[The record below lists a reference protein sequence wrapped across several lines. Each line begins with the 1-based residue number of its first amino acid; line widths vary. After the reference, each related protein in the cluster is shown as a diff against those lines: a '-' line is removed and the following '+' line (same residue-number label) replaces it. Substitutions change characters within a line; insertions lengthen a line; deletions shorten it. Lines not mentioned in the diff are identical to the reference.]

1 MTLALI
7 TLTLTLMYP
16 GRRPRGLRQELLQVR
31 GIRRPAVA
39 VAHARAQVPCHPHRI
54 THTVYPYHKH
64 TTTHSFCSHKRQPS
78 HTAPYRTIV
87 SLTHHY
93 TRPFCSHKRH
103 PSRAPSDETA
113 SADEGDVVVNDCEPE
128 EVRVSPIPLPYPSLT
143 HSLRARESACITH
156 TSTIPLTHSLTASRR
171 RCVDSYHP
179 CSHASPIYPSLSP
192 CEPEEVREP
201 ISPIFTCLT
210 HLPLTL
216 SL

>member
-1 MTLALI
+1 MTL
-7 TLTLTLMYP
+7 TLTLTLMHP
-16 GRRPRGLRQELLQVR
+16 GRRPRGLRQKLLQVR

-128 EVRVSPIPLPYPSLT
+128 EVREPISPTFTCLT
-143 HSLRARESACITH
+143 HTLT
-156 TSTIPLTHSLTASRR
+156 LTHCA
-171 RCVDSYHP
+171 
-179 CSHASPIYPSLSP
+179 
-192 CEPEEVREP
+192 PEEVREP

-210 HLPLTL
+210 HIPLTL